1 MNKLTADET
10 FELGN
15 LVRDAAIAL
24 GDWRI
29 GNRST
34 LSRLQWDE
42 LDDKEIALLNFASSI
57 YTSAIG
63 MILDENRAPLSRLKS
78 SVKQAEST
86 IQHIKSFKK
95 ALDLASALALLAAAI
110 ASGNVAEIPV
120 ALVALEDATEAIV
133 GSGGSDES

>member
-1 MNKLTADET
+1 MSKLTADET

-15 LVRDAAIAL
+15 LVRDVAIAL

-57 YTSAIG
+57 
-63 MILDENRAPLSRLKS
+63 
-78 SVKQAEST
+78 
-86 IQHIKSFKK
+86 
-95 ALDLASALALLAAAI
+95 
-110 ASGNVAEIPV
+110 
-120 ALVALEDATEAIV
+120 
-133 GSGGSDES
+133 